1 MRTERIELT
10 TPLSRDYRGV
20 VRLIVG
26 GIAET
31 LDFAFDEV
39 DDLQLAVERLL
50 AEAGQSG
57 SVNIS
62 FELGPRSVRTRVGP
76 LRERTIAEALQG
88 PPPAAGELNLRR
100 ILEAVVDSYG
110 VEPAADGAIYVR
122 LEKLRVAR

>member
-10 TPLSRDYRGV
+10 TPLSRDYRAV

-50 AEAGQSG
+50 AQAGQAG

-62 FELGPRSVRTRVGP
+62 FEFGPRSVRTRGGP

-110 VEPAADGAIYVR
+110 VEGAADGAIYVR